1 MSDILAEFKDS
12 NGNMS
17 NDKLPEAIDKV
28 AAVIEKMQQTVEVTT
43 LDVLTVLEQHVVS
56 TNNYLAAQ
64 IMDLSNELTELWNF
78 VGKIAGAK
86 AHRPKN
92 TDKDMEE
99 MVLAMKF
106 SRLMALYN
114 LMRLKGGNESGIQV
128 PGR

>member
-1 MSDILAEFKDS
+1 MNDILAEFKDT
-12 NGNMS
+12 NGQMS
-17 NDKLPEAIDKV
+17 NDKLPEAIDKI
-28 AAVIEKMQQTVEVTT
+28 AAAIEKMQQTVDVST

-64 IMDLSNELTELWNF
+64 IMDLSNEVTEMWNF
-78 VGKIAGAK
+78 VGKMAGSK
-86 AHRPKN
+86 AHKPRN

-114 LMRLKGGNESGIQV
+114 LLKGKGGNEAGLVV
-128 PGR
+128 PGE